1 MPYIAYKY
9 VEENRPIYV
18 GYTTNLPRRDAEHRR
33 DPRFQKHPGAKLY
46 YVECQNSADAH
57 RIEDILSTKYEDT
70 LIGGDRRVK
79 NTIMDRDSLPDSF
92 QWIQYQAAA
101 QGAQNKKRKSPYRR
115 KKTEGLAVK
124 VAISPYQGNERR
136 NFTIAHELGHLFLHM
151 GYLISKD
158 TWDQQSNSCQFARFG
173 ANEQEYQANEF
184 ATALLMPQK
193 EFKEKIEEYSSG
205 NFVNMAQ
212 VANYF
217 YVSISAATNHGRF
230 LGYLQ

>member
-1 MPYIAYKY
+1 MSYLPEVASPRTGVMLNAVLSNNVIGKAVRCVNDATRAYINK
-9 VEENRPIYV
+9 V
-18 GYTTNLPRRDAEHRR
+18 
-33 DPRFQKHPGAKLY
+33 
-46 YVECQNSADAH
+46 ADAV
-57 RIEDILSTKYEDT
+57 RSTFDVA
-70 LIGGDRRVK
+70 IPID
-79 NTIMDRDSLPDSF
+79 NIDSLVNKLGGSIVEKPGLDQLYDGTIKKIGDNSF
-92 QWIQYQAAA
+92 EI
-101 QGAQNKKRKSPYRR
+101 
-115 KKTEGLAVK
+115 
-124 VAISPYQGNERR
+124 AISPYQGDERR

-151 GYLISKD
+151 GYLISKG
-158 TWDQQSNSCQFARFG
+158 TWDQQSNSYQFARFG

-217 YVSISAATNHGRF
+217 HISISAATNHGRF